1 MLEPNYSLFES
12 IHYYDFQF
20 FKSTINSQTDL
31 NILNK
36 DGYSLLN
43 LSVYYNYI
51 EFIDILVNL
60 GADINLANKDGNTPL
75 HLASKIKAKN
85 TVQSLL
91 LTPNSINLNFK
102 NRHNKTALDIAYE
115 QKKYELVDM
124 VNSYKNYKEI
134 SSLDIFSLEC
144 HYNKNIKQKL

>member
-12 IHYYDFQF
+12 IHYYDVQF

-102 NRHNKTALDIAYE
+102 NRHNKTALDIAIE
-115 QKKYELVDM
+115 SDSCEIVKMLH
-124 VNSYKNYKEI
+124 SYQNYQEI
-134 SSLDIFSLEC
+134 CSCAIINQFYYSRKTKI
-144 HYNKNIKQKL
+144 

>member
-75 HLASKIKAKN
+75 HLASKIKAKH

-102 NRHNKTALDIAYE
+102 NRYNKTALDIAIE
-115 QKKYELVDM
+115 SDSCEIIKMIQ
-124 VNSYKNYKEI
+124 SYKNYQEI
-134 SSLDIFSLEC
+134 CSFAIINQFYYSKK
-144 HYNKNIKQKL
+144 NKI

>member
-102 NRHNKTALDIAYE
+102 NRHNKTALDIAIESDSCEIVKMLHSYQNYQE
-115 QKKYELVDM
+115 ICSCAIINQFYYSKKT
-124 VNSYKNYKEI
+124 KI
-134 SSLDIFSLEC
+134 
-144 HYNKNIKQKL
+144 

>member
-75 HLASKIKAKN
+75 HLASKIKAKH

-91 LTPNSINLNFK
+91 LTTNPINLNSK
-102 NRHNKTALDIAYE
+102 NKHNKTALDIAIE
-115 QKKYELVDM
+115 SDSCEIIKM
-124 VNSYKNYKEI
+124 IHTYKNYQEI
-134 SSLDIFSLEC
+134 CSCAI
-144 HYNKNIKQKL
+144 IKQFYYSKKNKI